1 MSSASFVKARS
12 SKAPTSKAPSAR
24 TAALRAATTA
34 ALAVALG
41 LTAAACAPS
50 PAAAPAPVSQ
60 ERTAAPA
67 VALAAS
73 VDPAV
78 KPAVNPAAPVDAA
91 KPKPVKT
98 FTFPDG
104 HLSFQYPAGWSVR
117 TADCP
122 TVPGGPVECVE
133 ATISSKGK
141 PIAVMVSG
149 FYGDGGVGPVVRTVF
164 DEALVPG
171 LAVSGDEPTFAFFKD
186 SYGDVNDQYFMN
198 ISRASDIV
206 SGDTGSFSG
215 QVLLPN
221 GVGVFRVY
229 IDSGMMSTD
238 AEALAWMGTAEYAQL
253 KSMLM
258 SVSYK

>member
-1 MSSASFVKARS
+1 MSSAPFV
-12 SKAPTSKAPSAR
+12 KAPSAQAR
-24 TAALRAATTA
+24 SVKTAAVKTAATA

-50 PAAAPAPVSQ
+50 PSAAPAPVSQ

-73 VDPAV
+73 VDPA
-78 KPAVNPAAPVDAA
+78 APVVNAA
-91 KPKPVKT
+91 KTKPTKT

-104 HLSFQYPAGWSVR
+104 HISFQYPAGWSVR

-122 TVPGGPVECVE
+122 TVPGGPAECVE

-141 PIAVMVSG
+141 PIAVLVSG

-164 DEALVPG
+164 DEAFVPG
-171 LAVSGDEPTFAFFKD
+171 LAVSADEPTFAFFKD

-198 ISRASDIV
+198 VSKASDVV
-206 SGDTGSFSG
+206 SGSTGSG
-215 QVLLPN
+215 MAQVLLPN
-221 GVGVFRVY
+221 GVGVFRVH

-238 AEALAWMGTAEYAQL
+238 AEAMAWMATAEYAQF

-258 SVSYK
+258 SLSYK